1 MKAKKFNDFLNE
13 ANNMRTLKGFL
24 KELRKEYGPTP
35 SEQSLADFIYN
46 NYEEVTGEKMGES
59 DPASNDHI
67 ADIIA
72 HFKMDGEDFAIAW
85 EDRTN
90 ESVVEEGKVKVFL
103 DKILRKMVDGG
114 LGNAY
119 NPKMREELRDKIEQV
134 VKETMEKYDYIVESK
149 EDIFLDYDEI
159 VGYEFKKFKESYLK
173 LHKDNT
179 IIEDGDILYGVR
191 KGSNEPH
198 WKYFEEDGK
207 LMHSE
212 KNRDVLGLINFFNQ
226 VKRNHPWSK

>member
-1 MKAKKFNDFLNE
+1 MKAKKFNQFLNE

-35 SEQSLADFIYN
+35 SPQSLADFIYN
-46 NYEEVTGEKMGES
+46 NYEEVTGEKLEDS

-90 ESVVEEGKVKVFL
+90 ESVNEKVKL
-103 DKILRKMVDGG
+103 IMRSILSKMIPAGFG
-114 LGNAY
+114 PST
-119 NPKMREELRDKIEQV
+119 NPKMREEIRSAVQSAIEPIL
-134 VKETMEKYDYIVESK
+134 KKYDYVVESK

>member
-1 MKAKKFNDFLNE
+1 MKAKKFNEFLGE

-35 SEQSLADFIYN
+35 TPQSLADFIYN
-46 NYEEVTGEKMGES
+46 NYEEITGEKLEDS

-90 ESVVEEGKVKVFL
+90 ESVNEKVKL
-103 DKILRKMVDGG
+103 IMRNILSKMIPAGFG
-114 LGNAY
+114 PST
-119 NPKMREELRDKIEQV
+119 NPKMREEIRSAVQSAIEPIL
-134 VKETMEKYDYIVESK
+134 KKYDYVVESK

>member
-1 MKAKKFNDFLNE
+1 LI
-13 ANNMRTLKGFL
+13 MRNILSKMIPAGF
-24 KELRKEYGPTP
+24 GPTT
-35 SEQSLADFIYN
+35 S
-46 NYEEVTGEKMGES
+46 
-59 DPASNDHI
+59 
-67 ADIIA
+67 
-72 HFKMDGEDFAIAW
+72 
-85 EDRTN
+85 
-90 ESVVEEGKVKVFL
+90 
-103 DKILRKMVDGG
+103 
-114 LGNAY
+114 
-119 NPKMREELRDKIEQV
+119 PKMREEIRNAIQNAIEPIL
-134 VKETMEKYDYIVESK
+134 KKYDYVVESK

>member
-1 MKAKKFNDFLNE
+1 M
-13 ANNMRTLKGFL
+13 
-24 KELRKEYGPTP
+24 
-35 SEQSLADFIYN
+35 ADFIYN
-46 NYEEVTGEKMGES
+46 NYEEVTGERLEDS

-90 ESVVEEGKVKVFL
+90 ESVNEKVKL
-103 DKILRKMVDGG
+103 IMRNILSKMIPAGFG
-114 LGNAY
+114 PST
-119 NPKMREELRDKIEQV
+119 NPKMREEIRNAVQDVIEPIL
-134 VKETMEKYDYIVESK
+134 KKYDYVVESK
-149 EDIFLDYDEI
+149 GDIFLDYDEI

-179 IIEDGDILYGVR
+179 IIEDGDILYGIR

>member
-1 MKAKKFNDFLNE
+1 MKAKKFNQFLNE

-35 SEQSLADFIYN
+35 SPQSLADFIYN
-46 NYEEVTGEKMGES
+46 NYEEVTGEKLEDS

-67 ADIIA
+67 ADIIT

-90 ESVVEEGKVKVFL
+90 ESVNEKVKL
-103 DKILRKMVDGG
+103 IMRNILSKMIPAGFG
-114 LGNAY
+114 PST
-119 NPKMREELRDKIEQV
+119 NPKMREEIRSAVQSAIEPIL
-134 VKETMEKYDYIVESK
+134 KKYDYVVESK